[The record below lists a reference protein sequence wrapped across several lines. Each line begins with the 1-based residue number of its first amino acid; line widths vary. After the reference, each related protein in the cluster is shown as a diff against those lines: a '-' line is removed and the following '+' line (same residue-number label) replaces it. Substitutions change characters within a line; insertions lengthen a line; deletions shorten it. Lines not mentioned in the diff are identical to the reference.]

1 VIAAR
6 WRGEAGQSSIEI
18 LGLLP
23 LVTLV
28 VLTVAQVLAGGAA
41 RSAASAAA
49 EAGAMAIV
57 QGGDPAAAAR
67 AAVPGWTHPRL
78 AVRVSGRHVRVRVT
92 PAALLP
98 ILPRKLATTAQADAG
113 PAS

>member
-1 VIAAR
+1 VIAAG
-6 WRGEAGQSSIEI
+6 WRGEGGQSSIEI
-18 LGLLP
+18 LGLIP

-28 VLTVAQVLAGGAA
+28 VLTVAQVLAAGAA

-57 QGGDPAAAAR
+57 QGGDPTAAAR
-67 AAVPGWTHPRL
+67 AAAPGWARPRV
-78 AVRVSGRHVRVRVT
+78 AVRVSGRHVRVRIT

-98 ILPRKLATTAQADAG
+98 ILPRQLATTAQADAG